1 MTESDMFGIPM
12 EEYER
17 IYKDLYGASRTI
29 GKHEGY
35 RIEYLYSNG
44 EYIPT
49 IIYDLKE

>member
-1 MTESDMFGIPM
+1 MFGIPI

-17 IYKDLYGASRTI
+17 IYKALYGASRDI
-29 GKHEGY
+29 GKHKGY
-35 RIEYLYSNG
+35 RIEYLYSKG